1 VRDLPV
7 SVHLVGPS
15 SVIAAELARIVG
27 GTTPAYLSRISTVE
41 APDVIGMTET
51 PLAALRR
58 KPQASIKVAAERV
71 ARGDADAMYS
81 AGHTGATLLAA
92 HGACGLL
99 PGAERPALAVLVPTV
114 TGQAV
119 LLDTGASLDCRPEHL
134 LEFAVMGQAYARIV
148 LGLDTPRVGLLSVGE
163 EAGKGNELVRQ
174 ARALLAGCPGLHFVG
189 NLEARDFFSG
199 QADVIV
205 CDGFTGNI
213 VLKVGEGLV
222 DTLGTL
228 LRREMSQSLWMRLG
242 ASLARPGVRR
252 LRRRVDAGEHGGA
265 PLLGINGLVMVGH
278 GRSDA
283 RAIRNGIALTARLA
297 TEGVVGKMREALGMR
312 Q

>member
-1 VRDLPV
+1 M
-7 SVHLVGPS
+7 G
-15 SVIAAELARIVG
+15 
-27 GTTPAYLSRISTVE
+27 E
-41 APDVIGMTET
+41 A

-58 KPQASIKVAAERV
+58 KPLASIKVAAERV
-71 ARGDADAMYS
+71 ARGDADAVYS

-99 PGAERPALAVLVPTV
+99 PGVDRPALAVLVPTV

-134 LEFAVMGQAYARIV
+134 LDFAVMGQAYARIV

-163 EAGKGNELVRQ
+163 EAGKGNELIRE
-174 ARALLAGCPGLHFVG
+174 AHALLTTCPGLHFVG

-213 VLKVGEGLV
+213 ALKVGEGLV

-228 LRREMSQSLWMRLG
+228 LRREMSRSLWMRLG

-265 PLLGINGLVMVGH
+265 PLLGINGLAMVGH

-283 RAIRNGIALTARLA
+283 RAIRNGIALTAQLVEGGMVGRL
-297 TEGVVGKMREALGMR
+297 REALGMR
-312 Q
+312 HLGMRQ